1 MLAALLTTACVS
13 EGIIGVNHDASVDE
27 PDASL
32 APSSAVI
39 LGAGPAFAVDV
50 HVDQQA
56 VYWATC
62 DEVARSAAVFRMT
75 LDGRVIVRLFEVEQ
89 RIYRIAVDD
98 THVYAA
104 VYGADLFEERTGS
117 IVRVPKEGGPAE
129 TIAAD
134 LTRPYAIA
142 VDETHVY
149 FGTSTDDAG
158 VHALSRVPRT
168 GGPTQLLVPAVP
180 GLVSLDLDHVF
191 VYFTEARAGRIAR
204 VYKTGGSVQVISSG
218 WTATMDLDVADDL
231 VFTACWT
238 CDGTISSIYS
248 IQRDGDAI
256 QDVGAVGWAGDGDLV
271 AGTKQVFLVSRDRGA
286 VYAMSRRDGRV
297 VTIAQG
303 LAGPVALTVDPSER
317 FLYWVDYDSGEV
329 GRASVPRDDIE
340 ID

>member
-1 MLAALLTTACVS
+1 VIALLSTSACVS
-13 EGIIGVNHDASVDE
+13 EGIVGVNHDASVDE
-27 PDASL
+27 ADAAV

-50 HVDQQA
+50 HVDEQA

-62 DEVARSAAVFRMT
+62 DEVSHSAEVFRMT
-75 LDGRVIVRLFEVEQ
+75 LDGRVIVRLLELDQ
-89 RIYRIAVDD
+89 RVYRIAIDD

-104 VYGADLFEERTGS
+104 VYGGDLFEKNTGS
-117 IVRVPKEGGPAE
+117 IVRVPKLGGTVE
-129 TIAAD
+129 TLAAD

-142 VDETHVY
+142 VDDTHVF
-149 FGTSTDDAG
+149 FGTSNDEAG
-158 VHALSRVPRT
+158 LHALSRVVKT
-168 GGPTQLLVPAVP
+168 GGEPELLVPSVP
-180 GLVSLDLDHVF
+180 GLVALDLDHVF
-191 VYFTEARAGRIAR
+191 VYFTEARAGRISR
-204 VYKTGGSVQVISSG
+204 IYKTGGSVQVISSG
-218 WTATMDLDVADDL
+218 WTATMDLDVTDDL

-248 IQRDGDAI
+248 IERDGDAI

-271 AGTKQVFLVSRDRGA
+271 AGAKQVFLVSRERGA
-286 VYAMSRRDGRV
+286 LYAMSRRDGRV
-297 VTIAQG
+297 ITIAQD
-303 LAGPVALTVDPSER
+303 LAGPVSVTVDPSER